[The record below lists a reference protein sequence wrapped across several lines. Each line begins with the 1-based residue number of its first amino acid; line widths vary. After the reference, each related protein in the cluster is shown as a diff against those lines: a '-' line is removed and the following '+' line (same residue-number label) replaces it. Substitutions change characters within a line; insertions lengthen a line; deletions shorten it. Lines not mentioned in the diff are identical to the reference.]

1 MMAIH
6 TSSDN
11 ELRSII
17 FEKERVIVKFL
28 DEDCEICKAL
38 APSFKKFSENPTYQ
52 DITFLQMDASENPVS
67 SKEVKLTGTPF
78 FAIYFKGTLRDCGL
92 LSTEEKVR
100 KYLDRLLAC
109 KE

>member
-1 MMAIH
+1 MAIQI
-6 TSSDN
+6 SSDN

-17 FEKERVIVKFL
+17 FEKERVIVKFI
-28 DEDCEICKAL
+28 DENCLICKAL
-38 APSFKKFSENPTYQ
+38 APSFKQFSEDPAYK

-78 FAIYFKGTLRDCGL
+78 FAIYYKSTLRDCAL
-92 LSTEEKVR
+92 LSSENDVR
-100 KYLDRLLAC
+100 DFLEQLLAA